1 MLSPPL
7 PVPAFNTRR
16 RLLQVKSI
24 NKGFTIKVIRIR
36 WNLNWASLHCSRNY
50 RLVCFSVL
58 TLKIKTRAR
67 EGCPPQ
73 HAVATPLG
81 SAWVPVG

>member
-7 PVPAFNTRR
+7 PVSAFNTRR

-24 NKGFTIKVIRIR
+24 NKGFTIKVISIR
-36 WNLNWASLHCSRNY
+36 WNPNWARLHCSRNY
-50 RLVCFSVL
+50 RSVCFSVL
-58 TLKIKTRAR
+58 TLKTVNRAR
-67 EGCPPQ
+67 EGCPQ